1 MQLSRE
7 KIVEIIKYLFV
18 GGSTALL
25 ELVLFTLLSNGVDLP
40 VANVVAV
47 CISTVCN
54 YILNKIWSF
63 NSREWNVKSVVLYLL
78 LFTFNTTFSSWFI
91 TTMATLGLPPVG
103 AKVLSMACIVT
114 WNYVLY
120 RNVIFK

>member
-1 MQLSRE
+1 MRFNRQN
-7 KIVEIIKYLFV
+7 IVEIIKYLVV

-25 ELVLFTLLSNGVDLP
+25 ELALFTLFSNGVDLP
-40 VANVVAV
+40 IANVVAV

-54 YILNKIWSF
+54 YILNKVWSF
-63 NSREWNVKSVVLYLL
+63 NSREWTAKSVALYLL
-78 LFTFNTTFSSWFI
+78 LFTFNTVFSSWFI
-91 TTMATLGLPPVG
+91 TTMAALGWPPVG

-120 RNVIFK
+120 RNVVFK